1 MKGIAVAKKVDRFVL
16 DCSVALA
23 WCFHDEQ
30 DPYADAIAGRFPAI
44 DVVVPSLWHL
54 EIANV
59 FVVGERRG
67 RSTQA
72 DTLTWT
78 GFLSSLPVTVDGETV
93 ARAWADT
100 LSLARAHNLTAYDAA
115 YLELALRLGLP
126 LATLDSQLKSAAQAA
141 GVPLYQP

>member
-1 MKGIAVAKKVDRFVL
+1 MPKKVDRFVL

-30 DPYADAIAGRFPAI
+30 DPYADAIAARFPAADI
-44 DVVVPSLWHL
+44 VVPSLWHL

-59 FVVGERRG
+59 FVVAERRG

-78 GFLSSLPVTVDGETV
+78 GFLSALPIAVDSETV

-100 LSLARAHNLTAYDAA
+100 LSLARAHDLTAYDAA
-115 YLELALRLGLP
+115 YLELTLRLGLP
-126 LATLDSQLKSAAQAA
+126 LATLDAQLKAAAQAVGA
-141 GVPLYQP
+141 P

>member
-1 MKGIAVAKKVDRFVL
+1 VAKRVDRFVL

-30 DPYADAIAGRFPAI
+30 DPYADTIAARFPAVDI
-44 DVVVPSLWHL
+44 IVPSLWHL

-59 FVVGERRG
+59 LVVAERRG
-67 RSTQA
+67 RSAQS

-78 GFLSSLPVTVDGETV
+78 GFLSSLPITVDGETV
-93 ARAWADT
+93 ARAWTDT
-100 LSLARAHNLTAYDAA
+100 LSLARAHDLTAYDAA

-126 LATLDSQLKSAAQAA
+126 LATLDAQLKSAAQTV